1 MNAGTLVPRR
11 GQTTCGCR
19 DRLFMSFLVWLLG
32 NEKYMF
38 LITEPSLP
46 PKVVFYD
53 KFTTIHGA
61 RPQVHTI
68 LQTAGQYN
76 DSSHVKIEF
85 CHLS

>member
-1 MNAGTLVPRR
+1 M
-11 GQTTCGCR
+11 
-19 DRLFMSFLVWLLG
+19 WLQRQIIHELPGVGVG